1 MMERSGRY
9 RDAPVRR
16 RRGCSISLRQCRVF
30 GQAVSTN
37 VPIDRK
43 WITNSSFS
51 GLWVPY
57 FSPAGEHLPVAA
69 SCSSPSLD
77 HVRRMQKFRPRSR
90 RVRGALLAGFL
101 PMWDLK

>member
-69 SCSSPSLD
+69 SCSS
-77 HVRRMQKFRPRSR
+77 QPRSRPTNAEISSSLIR